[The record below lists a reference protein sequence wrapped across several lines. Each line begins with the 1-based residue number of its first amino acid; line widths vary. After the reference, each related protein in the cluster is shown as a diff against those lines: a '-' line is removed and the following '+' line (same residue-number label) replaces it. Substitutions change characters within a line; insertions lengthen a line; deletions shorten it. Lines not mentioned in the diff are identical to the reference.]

1 MTEDYKK
8 KKQLKKQQ
16 LLVIKTKLISVFVLS
31 VMIFVFIFS
40 MTYGA
45 FSQENDTESEIK
57 NGTNIKNNTE
67 TAASTV
73 SEDKNEDNLLNT
85 NTTISTLSKTPE
97 QKQAELENGYI
108 FEEYNKNCDWPMLIV
123 NPNNPVP
130 ENYTVNTTK
139 YEDFDVDIRMVNQ
152 LKAMI
157 EAARNDGLDLWLS
170 SAYRSNEVQKY
181 LFEQEASYYT
191 DMGYS
196 EVQAKELAKKSVAV
210 PGTSEHEMGLAVDFN
225 DVNEDFKYTPE
236 YAWLS
241 DHAAEYGFIQRYAE
255 EKQAITNIIFE
266 PWHYRYVG
274 KENAM
279 KIKASGYC
287 LEEYVYN
294 LINQ

>member
-8 KKQLKKQQ
+8 KKRLKKQH
-16 LLVIKTKLISVFVLS
+16 LLIIKTKLISVFVLS

-40 MTYGA
+40 MAYGA
-45 FSQENDTESEIK
+45 FSQENDQKVES
-57 NGTNIKNNTE
+57 NIGE
-67 TAASTV
+67 TSV
-73 SEDKNEDNLLNT
+73 
-85 NTTISTLSKTPE
+85 TTIADNQEDSAETITTQLTVSKTPE

-139 YEDFDVDIRMVNQ
+139 YEDFDVDIRMIDQ
-152 LKAMI
+152 LKSMI

-181 LFEQEASYYT
+181 LFEQESSYYT

-274 KENAM
+274 KENAT

>member
-1 MTEDYKK
+1 MTEDLKK
-8 KKQLKKQQ
+8 RKRQLKKRN
-16 LLVIKTKLISVFVLS
+16 VFIVRTKLLSVFVLS
-31 VMIFVFIFS
+31 MMIFVFIFS
-40 MTYGA
+40 MAYGA
-45 FSQENDTESEIK
+45 FSQETDTDIASDAETSD
-57 NGTNIKNNTE
+57 TNIAE
-67 TAASTV
+67 T
-73 SEDKNEDNLLNT
+73 EDNSLDAD
-85 NTTISTLSKTPE
+85 TTIISKTPE
-97 QKQAELENGYI
+97 QKKAELEAGYV
-108 FEEYNKNCDWPMLIV
+108 FEEYNKYCNWSMLIV

-130 ENYTVNTTK
+130 EDYTVITTK
-139 YEDFDVDIRMVNQ
+139 YEDFDVDIRMVEQ

-157 EAARNDGLDLWLS
+157 EAARNDGLNLWLS

-181 LFEQEASYYT
+181 LFEKETSYYT